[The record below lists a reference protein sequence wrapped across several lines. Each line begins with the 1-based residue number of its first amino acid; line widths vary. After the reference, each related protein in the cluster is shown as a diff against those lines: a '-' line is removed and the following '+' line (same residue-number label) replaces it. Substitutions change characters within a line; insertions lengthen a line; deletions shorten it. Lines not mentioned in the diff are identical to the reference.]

1 MNRRQLIT
9 IILALAAVS
18 AYAQQDNYT
27 ISGDLSPM
35 VGILVKDTTDIDSVF
50 VVNDAN
56 HRAGIEQKCAVED
69 GKFFLAGHVD
79 KPQYTEMKITWLGT
93 EKIDTGYL
101 EFILE
106 AGCDIVYKNG
116 LTVKGSPMT
125 DMYLK
130 QRGEIWNLA
139 NNGKDDEARSL
150 YLEQIREHRDDALG
164 VAFMRMLRSPAW
176 LTVTSEKKLIES
188 LGDEVK
194 YDFRIQRRLNH
205 LRAFQPSD
213 EGDMFLDF
221 AVEYDGKTTRL
232 SDYVGRG
239 QYVLVDFWASWCG
252 PCRQEIPNLI
262 AAYNKYN
269 DRGLQVVGIAAWDKP
284 EATLKAIAEEQ
295 IPYPQI
301 INSDHVATD
310 LYGIDA
316 IPEIILFAPDG
327 KIVSRG
333 LRGEGIDR
341 KMKEIFGE

>member
-1 MNRRQLIT
+1 MKRHFIT
-9 IILALAAVS
+9 IIIALAAVS

-56 HRAGIEQKCAVED
+56 HRAGIEQKCAVKD
-69 GKFFLAGHVD
+69 GKFFLTGHVD

-93 EKIDTGYL
+93 EKMDTAYL

-116 LTVKGSPMT
+116 TVKGSPMT

-252 PCRQEIPNLI
+252 SCRQEIPNLI

-269 DRGLQVVGIAAWDKP
+269 DRGLQVVGIAAWDKA

-295 IPYPQI
+295 MPYPQI

-333 LRGEGIDR
+333 LRGEGIGR